1 MKTLI
6 FVMLTLSASPESGAP
21 GHSPDRFQTAY
32 SRSFDAAVAGIEA
45 DAAPARPAGG
55 GLVVRGQAPTYDP
68 GAVAAPAA
76 PPPTE
81 AFVAPGTPGVYGDP
95 FLGGAPPTNAY
106 GYTADPNLG
115 YGLVGPQPYRFGWS
129 SRYDVGWLPSEGTDP
144 DKGDFEIFEVN
155 TAWRYTTGYPSGGA
169 GWIFSWTPEFNYRS
183 WQGPPG
189 VDLPGSVYRFASDF
203 ELATS
208 AQNPVSVQ
216 LGFTPAIVSDLAQNL
231 NADAYQF
238 DGRAVAFLRASP
250 ELMVALGVTILDRNR
265 DYILP
270 YAGVVWTPSPYWEF
284 RLLFPKSRVS
294 LFLGDFGGTSAWLY
308 TGVEYNVEAY
318 AIDLAGPNGD
328 NEKIELVD
336 YRWTFGL
343 RTESFGVS
351 SFIEGGYV
359 FAREANFL
367 NGTPDFDINNG
378 FMLRGG
384 LRF

>member
-1 MKTLI
+1 MKTL
-6 FVMLTLSASPESGAP
+6 FVVMLTLSASPGSDAP
-21 GHSPDRFQTAY
+21 GQPPASFQTPY

-45 DAAPARPAGG
+45 QAAPSRRANGG
-55 GLVVRGQAPTYDP
+55 TIIRGQAPTYDP
-68 GAVAAPAA
+68 GAAAA

-81 AFVAPGTPGVYGDP
+81 AFVPQGQPGVYGGDP
-95 FLGGAPPTNAY
+95 FMGGAPGANPY
-106 GYTADPNLG
+106 GYAPNQNLG
-115 YGLVGPQPYRFGWS
+115 YGLLGPQPYRFGWT

-144 DKGDFEIFEVN
+144 NKGDLEIFEVN
-155 TAWRYTTGYPSGGA
+155 AAMRYTTGYPAGAA
-169 GWIFSWTPEFNYRS
+169 GWIFSWTPEFNYRG
-183 WQGPPG
+183 WQGPGG

-208 AQNPVSVQ
+208 GDQPVSLQ

-231 NADAYQF
+231 NHDAYQF
-238 DGRAVAFLRASP
+238 DGRAVAFFKASP
-250 ELMVALGVTILDRNR
+250 DLTIALGAMILDRNR

-270 YAGVVWTPSPYWEF
+270 YAGVIWTPGPYWEF

-318 AIDLAGPNGD
+318 AIDMAGPNGR

-367 NGTPDFDINNG
+367 NGTSDFDINNG